1 MITPLLLTMTLCF
14 SLADGINDS
23 VADGPLP
30 NKETQSKEIQSTE
43 TQSGESTAKN
53 LSAATG
59 YWAGSDM
66 EKAKTE
72 ALQRKVPILLLIV
85 RDADPVSSS
94 WSRQHLNDSAF
105 LKALEKHGVPA
116 LACVPGPSGKIHSS
130 TEDQNDSCPLAGCE
144 NCKAHQ
150 GSTPLLKNLTIP
162 KLLPRIFSIDPAT
175 GEARAIPEDLPFR
188 GAKALDSY
196 LAGRTETTPP
206 TRREYRF
213 LLKHIDRAREYSGYE
228 EFEKGCQ
235 ELVAAKRYL
244 SLFGQEM
251 TDLWDQAYA
260 PYRGRGIQMIRKA
273 KYALKTDRMLGAR
286 LLTRVAKMMAHLPEG
301 ERARHLLNALQP
313 REETSDSKENPDQN
327 IPN

>member
-1 MITPLLLTMTLCF
+1 MITPLFLTLTLCF
-14 SLADGINDS
+14 SLSDGIIDS

-30 NKETQSKEIQSTE
+30 NKETQGKE
-43 TQSGESTAKN
+43 TQGVESTAKN
-53 LSAATG
+53 LSAETR
-59 YWAGSDM
+59 YWAGSNM

-85 RDADPVSSS
+85 RDDDPVSSS

-105 LKALEKHGVPA
+105 LNALEKHGVPA

-130 TEDQNDSCPLAGCE
+130 LKEQSDSCPLDGCG

-150 GSTPLLKNLTIP
+150 GSTPLLENLTIP

-196 LAGRTETTPP
+196 LTARAETTPP
-206 TRREYRF
+206 SRRQYRF
-213 LLKHIDRAREYSGYE
+213 LLKHLERAREHSGYE
-228 EFEKGCQ
+228 DFEKGCQ

-244 SLFGQEM
+244 SFFGQEM
-251 TDLWDQAYA
+251 TDLWNQAYA

-273 KYALKTDRMLGAR
+273 KSALKTDRLMGAR
-286 LLTRVAKMMAHLPEG
+286 LLTRVAKMMADLPEG

-313 REETSDSKENPDQN
+313 REEKSDSEVNPVQDQN

>member
-1 MITPLLLTMTLCF
+1 MITPLFLTLTLCF
-14 SLADGINDS
+14 SLSDGIIDS

-30 NKETQSKEIQSTE
+30 NKETQ
-43 TQSGESTAKN
+43 GVESTAKN
-53 LSAATG
+53 LSAETR

-85 RDADPVSSS
+85 RDDDPVSSS

-105 LKALEKHGVPA
+105 LNALEKHGVPA

-130 TEDQNDSCPLAGCE
+130 LKEQSDSCPLDGCG

-150 GSTPLLKNLTIP
+150 GSTPLLENLTIP

-196 LAGRTETTPP
+196 LTARAETTPP
-206 TRREYRF
+206 SRRQYRF
-213 LLKHIDRAREYSGYE
+213 LLKHLERAREHSGYE
-228 EFEKGCQ
+228 DFEKGCQ

-244 SLFGQEM
+244 SFFGQEM
-251 TDLWDQAYA
+251 TDLWNQAYA

-273 KYALKTDRMLGAR
+273 KSALKTDRLMGAR
-286 LLTRVAKMMAHLPEG
+286 LLTRVAKMMADLPEG

-313 REETSDSKENPDQN
+313 REEKSDSEVNPVQDQN

>member
-1 MITPLLLTMTLCF
+1 MITPLFLTLTLCF
-14 SLADGINDS
+14 SLSDGIIDS

-30 NKETQSKEIQSTE
+30 NKETQGKE
-43 TQSGESTAKN
+43 TQGVESTAKN
-53 LSAATG
+53 LSPETR
-59 YWAGSDM
+59 YWAGSNM

-85 RDADPVSSS
+85 RDDDPVSSS

-105 LKALEKHGVPA
+105 LNALEKHGVPA

-130 TEDQNDSCPLAGCE
+130 LKEQSDSCPLDGCG

-150 GSTPLLKNLTIP
+150 GSTPLLENLTIP

-196 LAGRTETTPP
+196 LTARAETTPP
-206 TRREYRF
+206 SRRQYRF
-213 LLKHIDRAREYSGYE
+213 LLKHLERAREHSGYE
-228 EFEKGCQ
+228 DFEKGCQ

-244 SLFGQEM
+244 SFFGQEM
-251 TDLWDQAYA
+251 TDLWNQAYA

-273 KYALKTDRMLGAR
+273 KSALKTDRLMGAR
-286 LLTRVAKMMAHLPEG
+286 LLTRVAKMMADLPEG

-313 REETSDSKENPDQN
+313 REEKSDSEVNPVQDQN

>member
-1 MITPLLLTMTLCF
+1 MITPLFLTLTLCF
-14 SLADGINDS
+14 SLSDGIIDS

-30 NKETQSKEIQSTE
+30 NKETQGKE
-43 TQSGESTAKN
+43 TQGVESTAKN
-53 LSAATG
+53 LSAETR

-85 RDADPVSSS
+85 RDDDPVSSS

-105 LKALEKHGVPA
+105 LNALEKHGVPA

-130 TEDQNDSCPLAGCE
+130 LKEQSDSCPLDGCG

-150 GSTPLLKNLTIP
+150 GSTPLLENLTIP

-196 LAGRTETTPP
+196 LTARAETTPP
-206 TRREYRF
+206 SRRQYRF
-213 LLKHIDRAREYSGYE
+213 LLKHLERAREHSGYE
-228 EFEKGCQ
+228 DFEKGCQ

-244 SLFGQEM
+244 SFFGQEM
-251 TDLWDQAYA
+251 TDLWNQAYA

-273 KYALKTDRMLGAR
+273 KSALKTDRLMGAR
-286 LLTRVAKMMAHLPEG
+286 LLTRVAKMMADLPEG

-313 REETSDSKENPDQN
+313 REEKSDSEVNPVQD
-327 IPN
+327 

>member
-1 MITPLLLTMTLCF
+1 MITPLFLTLTLCF
-14 SLADGINDS
+14 SLSDGIIDS

-30 NKETQSKEIQSTE
+30 NKETQGKE
-43 TQSGESTAKN
+43 TQGVESTAKN
-53 LSAATG
+53 LSAETR

-85 RDADPVSSS
+85 RDDDPVSSS

-105 LKALEKHGVPA
+105 LNALEKHGVPA

-130 TEDQNDSCPLAGCE
+130 LKEQSDSCPLDGCG

-150 GSTPLLKNLTIP
+150 GSTPLLENLTIP

-196 LAGRTETTPP
+196 LTARAETTPP
-206 TRREYRF
+206 SRRQYRF
-213 LLKHIDRAREYSGYE
+213 LLKHLERAREHSGYE
-228 EFEKGCQ
+228 DFEKGCQ

-244 SLFGQEM
+244 SFFGQEM
-251 TDLWDQAYA
+251 TDLWNQAYA

-273 KYALKTDRMLGAR
+273 KSALKTDRLMGAR
-286 LLTRVAKMMAHLPEG
+286 LLTRVAKMMADLPEG

-313 REETSDSKENPDQN
+313 REEKSDSEVNPVQDQN

>member
-1 MITPLLLTMTLCF
+1 MISPLFLTLALCF
-14 SLADGINDS
+14 SLSDGITDS
-23 VADGPLP
+23 VADGSLP
-30 NKETQSKEIQSTE
+30 NKETQSKE
-43 TQSGESTAKN
+43 TQSVESTANN
-53 LSAATG
+53 LSADTR

-72 ALQRKVPILLLIV
+72 ALHRKVPILLLIV
-85 RDADPVSSS
+85 RDDDPVSSS

-105 LKALEKHGVPA
+105 LTALEKHGVPA

-130 TEDQNDSCPLAGCE
+130 LEEQSDSCPLDGCG

-150 GSTPLLKNLTIP
+150 GSTPLLENLTIP

-188 GAKALDSY
+188 GSKALDSY

-213 LLKHIDRAREYSGYE
+213 LLKHLDRAREYSGYE

-251 TDLWDQAYA
+251 TGLWDQAYA

-273 KYALKTDRMLGAR
+273 KHALKTNRMLGAR
-286 LLTRVAKMMAHLPEG
+286 LLTRVAKMMAGLPEG
-301 ERARHLLNALQP
+301 ERARHLLSALQP
-313 REETSDSKENPDQN
+313 REEKSDQEAKPVQDQN

>member
-1 MITPLLLTMTLCF
+1 MITPLFLTLTLCF
-14 SLADGINDS
+14 SLSDGIIDS

-30 NKETQSKEIQSTE
+30 NKGTQSKE
-43 TQSGESTAKN
+43 TQGVESTAKN
-53 LSAATG
+53 LSVDTG

-85 RDADPVSSS
+85 RDDDPVSSS

-105 LKALEKHGVPA
+105 LTALEKHGVPA

-130 TEDQNDSCPLAGCE
+130 IDDQSDSCPLDGCG

-150 GSTPLLKNLTIP
+150 GSTPLLENLTIP
-162 KLLPRIFSIDPAT
+162 QLLPRIFSIDPAT
-175 GEARAIPEDLPFR
+175 DEVRAIPEDLPFR

-196 LAGRTETTPP
+196 LAGRTEITPP

-213 LLKHIDRAREYSGYE
+213 LLKHLDRAREYGGYDD
-228 EFEKGCQ
+228 FEKGCQ

-251 TDLWDQAYA
+251 TDLWNQAYA

-273 KYALKTDRMLGAR
+273 KHALKTNRMLGAR
-286 LLTRVAKMMAHLPEG
+286 LLTRVAKMMADLPEG

-313 REETSDSKENPDQN
+313 REETSDSEKNPDQN

>member
-1 MITPLLLTMTLCF
+1 MITPLFLTLTLCF
-14 SLADGINDS
+14 SLSDGIIDS

-30 NKETQSKEIQSTE
+30 NKETQGKE
-43 TQSGESTAKN
+43 TQGVESTAKK
-53 LSAATG
+53 LSAETR

-85 RDADPVSSS
+85 RDDDPVSSS

-105 LKALEKHGVPA
+105 LNALEKHGVPA

-130 TEDQNDSCPLAGCE
+130 LKEQSDSCPLDGCG

-150 GSTPLLKNLTIP
+150 GSTPLLENLTIP

-196 LAGRTETTPP
+196 LTARAETTPP
-206 TRREYRF
+206 SRRQYRF
-213 LLKHIDRAREYSGYE
+213 LLKHLERAREHSGYE
-228 EFEKGCQ
+228 DFEKGCQ

-244 SLFGQEM
+244 SFFGQEM
-251 TDLWDQAYA
+251 TDLWNQAYA

-273 KYALKTDRMLGAR
+273 KSALKTDRLMGAR
-286 LLTRVAKMMAHLPEG
+286 LLTRVAKMMADLPEG

-313 REETSDSKENPDQN
+313 REEKSDSEVNPVQDQN

>member
-1 MITPLLLTMTLCF
+1 MTTPLFLTLTLCF
-14 SLADGINDS
+14 SLSDGIIDS

-30 NKETQSKEIQSTE
+30 NKETQGKE
-43 TQSGESTAKN
+43 TQGVESTAKN
-53 LSAATG
+53 LSPETR
-59 YWAGSDM
+59 YWAGSNM

-85 RDADPVSSS
+85 RDDDPVSSS

-105 LKALEKHGVPA
+105 LNALEKHGVPA

-130 TEDQNDSCPLAGCE
+130 LKEQSDSCPLDGCG

-150 GSTPLLKNLTIP
+150 GSTPLLENLTIP

-196 LAGRTETTPP
+196 LTARAETTPP
-206 TRREYRF
+206 SRRQYRF
-213 LLKHIDRAREYSGYE
+213 LLKHLERAREHSGYE
-228 EFEKGCQ
+228 DFEKGCQ

-244 SLFGQEM
+244 SFFGQEM
-251 TDLWDQAYA
+251 TDLWNQAYA

-273 KYALKTDRMLGAR
+273 KSALKTDRLMGAR
-286 LLTRVAKMMAHLPEG
+286 LLTRVAKMMADLPEG

-313 REETSDSKENPDQN
+313 REEKSDSEVNPVQDQN